1 MFASASIVPPREEAQ
16 DIGRG
21 ERPAMFL
28 WLKLIQV
35 IVFVGNIT
43 VGILWKV
50 IADRS
55 RDPRIM
61 AHTIRG
67 IVGADRVFTIPAIL
81 VLVAAGVATAL
92 VEQIPILGTGWVLWA
107 IILFVIAGL
116 AFIPVSR
123 AQHEL
128 QAVADE
134 GATSGTLDETRYETI
149 SARWNFWGMVALI
162 FPLGAVAL
170 MVLKPSLPGFH

>member
-1 MFASASIVPPREEAQ
+1 MY
-16 DIGRG
+16 
-21 ERPAMFL
+21 L
-28 WLKLIQV
+28 WLKLVHV
-35 IVFVGNIT
+35 IAVIAFLGNIT
-43 VGILWKV
+43 VGIFWKV

-67 IVGADRVFTIPAIL
+67 IISADRVFTIPAII
-81 VLVAAGVATAL
+81 VIVAAGVATAL
-92 VEQIPILGTGWVLWA
+92 AEQIPILGTGWVLWA

-116 AFIPVSR
+116 AFVPVSR

-128 QAVADE
+128 QAVADAGTKS
-134 GATSGTLDETRYETI
+134 GAVDQAHYKAI

-162 FPLGAVAL
+162 APLGAVAL
-170 MVLKPSLPGFH
+170 MVLKPLLPAFH

>member
-1 MFASASIVPPREEAQ
+1 MY
-16 DIGRG
+16 
-21 ERPAMFL
+21 L
-28 WLKLIQV
+28 WLKLIHV
-35 IVFVGNIT
+35 IAVIAFVGNIT
-43 VGILWKV
+43 VGIFWKV

-67 IVGADRVFTIPAIL
+67 IIGADRVFTIPAII
-81 VLVAAGVATAL
+81 VIVIAGVATAL
-92 VEQIPILGTGWVLWA
+92 AEQIPILGTGWVLWA

-134 GATSGTLDETRYETI
+134 GAKSGTVDLARYEAI

-162 FPLGAVAL
+162 APLGAVAL
-170 MVLKPSLPGFH
+170 MVLKPTLSAFH

>member
-1 MFASASIVPPREEAQ
+1 MY
-16 DIGRG
+16 
-21 ERPAMFL
+21 L
-28 WLKLIQV
+28 WLKLIHVVAV

-43 VGILWKV
+43 VGIFWKV

-67 IVGADRVFTIPAIL
+67 IIGADRVFTIPAI
-81 VLVAAGVATAL
+81 VVIVAAGVATAL
-92 VEQIPILGTGWVLWA
+92 AEQIPILGTGWIFWA

-116 AFIPVSR
+116 AFVPVSR

-128 QAVADE
+128 QVVADE
-134 GATSGTLDETRYETI
+134 GAKTGTVDSARYEAI

-162 FPLGAVAL
+162 APLGAVAL
-170 MVLKPSLPGFH
+170 MILKPTLPAFH